1 MNPPPR
7 DPVHTRVTG
16 PGHYTLWMKLQQG
29 PDFSQ
34 VLCTLLATALL
45 LTTLAVQA
53 QAQGNANS
61 GATGQWVWRDKAGRV
76 TASDLPPPRD
86 IAEQDIISRPAPRPA
101 ARPTEAR
108 PAAAAASSSAPGP
121 VDRELEARRKA
132 AEAQKTA
139 QAKAEEEKVAR
150 QRADNCR
157 RARAQATALESGQR
171 MARVND
177 QGERE
182 VLDDKG
188 RAEELRRAR
197 EVISADCR

>member
-1 MNPPPR
+1 
-7 DPVHTRVTG
+7 VHTRVTG
-16 PGHYTLWMKLQQG
+16 RGHYTLSMNTL
-29 PDFSQ
+29 PRLDFARAP
-34 VLCTLLATALL
+34 CALL
-45 LTTLAVQA
+45 SMALIVTSLAVQA
-53 QAQGNANS
+53 QAQGSANS
-61 GATGQWVWRDKAGRV
+61 SASGQWVWRDKAGRV

-101 ARPTEAR
+101 ARPSEPR
-108 PAAAAASSSAPGP
+108 SAAAAASSSAPGP

-171 MARVND
+171 MARIND

-188 RAEELRRAR
+188 RVEELRRAR